1 MPHIYI
7 YIYIYI
13 IQSFEGHNLLN
24 GEVMYDTLLHAS
36 VVVDE
41 EEASLNSERVT
52 NFSYPNLL
60 SLVIAN

>member
-1 MPHIYI
+1 M
-7 YIYIYI
+7 
-13 IQSFEGHNLLN
+13 QSFEGHNLLN